1 MLFHINMFVFS
12 DYHLTEVLFPGDITV
27 SDSNNAPIFNLNGG
41 HPSLGSPRRCGI
53 YFRACYVDG
62 LSGAYVGSPS
72 TDHGMMFLQSME
84 FDYHGVDESQLS
96 DIIMIYGGSWK
107 LSLNAPNHGIF
118 YDSDWQQSFANY
130 HYGSLH

>member
-12 DYHLTEVLFPGDITV
+12 DYHRTEDLFPVNNSV
-27 SDSNNAPIFNLNGG
+27 SDTDNAPTFNLHGS
-41 HPSLGSPRRCGI
+41 HPKVPGSSPHGI
-53 YFRACYVDG
+53 YARTCYRDG
-62 LSGAYVGSPS
+62 LSGSYVGSPS
-72 TDHGMMFLQSME
+72 TDHGMMFLQSTE

-118 YDSDWQQSFANY
+118 YGADWQQSFANY

>member
-1 MLFHINMFVFS
+1 M
-12 DYHLTEVLFPGDITV
+12 
-27 SDSNNAPIFNLNGG
+27 NL
-41 HPSLGSPRRCGI
+41 SERFGI
-53 YFRACYVDG
+53 YSRTCCLNTISDTAV
-62 LSGAYVGSPS
+62 SSPS
-72 TDHGMMFLQSME
+72 TDHGMMFLQSTE
-84 FDYHGVDESQLS
+84 FDYHGADESQLS